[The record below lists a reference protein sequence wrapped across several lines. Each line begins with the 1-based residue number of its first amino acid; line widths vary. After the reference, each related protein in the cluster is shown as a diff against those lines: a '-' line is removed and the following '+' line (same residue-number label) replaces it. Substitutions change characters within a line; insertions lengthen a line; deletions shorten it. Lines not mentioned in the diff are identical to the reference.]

1 MTTRE
6 QQKMETR
13 RRILEALVDSLVS
26 VGYSKTSTVEVQER
40 AGVSRGALLHHFP
53 SRAELFEAAVAHLVE
68 HNERALAL
76 SAAADPSPKS
86 VHPMRRMIRVL
97 NQAMHSPSYAAEL
110 ELWAAART
118 DPDLRTALLKAERKA
133 QRVLRRAVDQLMGEP
148 WTQLPTYSATID
160 MTIEMLRGLA
170 TRRSL
175 YIERAKEVALVE
187 QWSTFAV
194 EMLDRQT

>member
-13 RRILEALVDSLVS
+13 RRILDALVDSLVS

-68 HNERALAL
+68 HNERALAV
-76 SAAADPSPKS
+76 AAAEPSPKN
-86 VHPMRRMIRVL
+86 VHPMRRMVRTL

-118 DPDLRTALLKAERKA
+118 DADLRAALLKAERKA
-133 QRVLRRAVDQLMGEP
+133 QRVLRRAVDALMGEP
-148 WTQLPTYSATID
+148 WTRLPTYSSTID

-175 YIERAKEVALVE
+175 HIERAKEEALVE
-187 QWSTFAV
+187 EWSAFAS
-194 EMLDRQT
+194 EMLDRQV